1 MLSKLTEK
9 LPDIGI
15 LGRILP
21 LDKIV
26 EEATQEASYVTERH
40 DVPNDKSVPEDLRD
54 TSPRY
59 LLTKDGFSV
68 ASRLHP
74 EDKTRGSDS
83 ASTVLAI
90 GLFPVLA
97 LFGSVGVAIGT
108 SIGNNFGSLIVLGS
122 IAITSLIAIALFVAI
137 AQSETPKE
145 ALLRAGLGFIVP
157 FIGLVSIQTF
167 AGMGEGFF
175 SVLKSAEPFELLI
188 LIGVF
193 VIIPFI
199 FFFAEWVINQGRP
212 SFNRITTRYIGFW
225 LILLAIVFIPVE
237 ALKPLPLIILG
248 SLQAWLFASNN
259 RRVRADQLY
268 YQSKLSRLEFHTKGI
283 FERHK
288 EARRVQ
294 VENAK
299 KDTTPFIIH
308 GTALGVMTAKLDGYA
323 PDTGNKFGQS
333 AGDLSTHLLALGP
346 TGSGKT
352 SLVLRPLIAQIVRE
366 RKKILVEENFGKWG
380 KTFSFE
386 GNPYNSIEE
395 AKTYAKNGSE
405 VWVVADDEAKANKFA
420 FDGSIAKGLTQ
431 ALNSEMK
438 SGLAL
443 VDITDGSSTA
453 SKKLK
458 DKVMENKGFFIEVQ
472 KNPLYG
478 ILIQDGKSSLA
489 DEARGYSDLVIEPGV
504 NFALL
509 EGLRVE
515 DVVEAISSI
524 SGASSSKSGDEGG
537 ATAFFNSAARE
548 GLRHAAALYYA
559 MCEYMD
565 GMAEKGVFENS
576 KASKWKKKWSG
587 LDMVRKALLTPER
600 NRDTIVINPI
610 IKSMVIQL
618 TMNDDKSLNHPGV
631 GTKGLLDQAIAYAT
645 HVLSMDERTLGNV
658 SSTLD
663 QWMSPMMSQT
673 DLLPWTELSEGVD
686 PTIVLRGGVVGVNV
700 PIFRYGVAG
709 KLVQNLI
716 RLRINTAIRRRADYA
731 WNRLGECPVIMLIDE
746 AQEILNEAD
755 SSMIAVAR
763 SLGSWYVC
771 ATQNVDGLKAKFGSD
786 KADQTMD
793 QFRSVIGIGNMSPD
807 SQEFI
812 AKRLGHGA
820 VRQFPVS
827 YSTVD
832 YHGAARDFASLPI
845 HDKSH
850 ELYPEFKAMA
860 RRGAGRVQLYDP
872 KFVARRGVVPS
883 DVNGKRVDT
892 NLEGIDLDVQILH
905 GGKVEFQELWN
916 KAEMDAF
923 LSKPRHAIAQV
934 MRAGVIRRD
943 VIEMNPIYSFND
955 DKEEGVLK

>member
-9 LPDIGI
+9 LPDIGV
-15 LGRILP
+15 LGRLLP

-26 EEATQEASYVTERH
+26 EEATQEAGYVTERH

-59 LLTKDGFSV
+59 LLTRDGFSV

-83 ASTVLAI
+83 TSTVLAI

-97 LFGSVGVAIGT
+97 LLGSVGVAIGK
-108 SIGNNFGSLIVLGS
+108 SIGNDFGGMVALGS
-122 IAITSLIAIALFVAI
+122 VAITSLIAIALFVAI
-137 AQSETPKE
+137 AQSESPKE
-145 ALLRAGLGFIVP
+145 ALLRAGLGFVVP

-175 SVLKSAEPFELLI
+175 SAMKSSKPGEMLI
-188 LIGVF
+188 LMGAF
-193 VIIPFI
+193 VVIPFL
-199 FFFAEWVINQGRP
+199 FFFAGWVINQGRP
-212 SFNRITTRYIGFW
+212 NFNRIMTRYIGFW
-225 LILLAIVFIPVE
+225 LMLLAIVWIPVE

-248 SLQAWLFASNN
+248 ASQAWLFASNN

-268 YQSKLSRLEFHTKGI
+268 YQSKRSRLEFHAKGI

-294 VENAK
+294 AENAK
-299 KDTTPFIIH
+299 KDTTPFIVH
-308 GTALGVMTAKLDGYA
+308 GTATGMMTAKLDGYA
-323 PDTGNKFGQS
+323 PDAGNKFGQS

-366 RKKILVEENFGKWG
+366 RKKVLAEENFGKWG
-380 KTFSFE
+380 KTFSVE
-386 GNPYNSIEE
+386 GNPYNAIEQ
-395 AKTYAKNGSE
+395 AKVFAKSGQE
-405 VWVVADDEAKANKFA
+405 VWVVADDEAKASKFA
-420 FDGSIAKGLTQ
+420 FEGAIAKGLTQ

-438 SGLAL
+438 PGLTV

-458 DKVMENKGFFIEVQ
+458 TKVVESKNIFVDVS

-478 ILIQDGKSSLA
+478 ILIQDGKGALA

-515 DVVEAISSI
+515 DVVEAISSV

-548 GLRHAAALYYA
+548 GLRHAVALYYA
-559 MCEYMD
+559 MCEYME
-565 GMAEKGVFENS
+565 GMAEKGVFDES
-576 KASKWKKKWSG
+576 KARQWKKKWSG

-600 NRDTIVINPI
+600 TRDTMVINPV
-610 IKSMVIQL
+610 IKSMIIQL

-645 HVLSMDERTLGNV
+645 HVLSMDERTIGNI

-663 QWMSPMMSQT
+663 QWMSPMMSST
-673 DLLPWTELSEGVD
+673 DLLPWTEMSEGVD

-700 PIFRYGVAG
+700 PIFRYGIAG

-731 WNRLGECPVIMLIDE
+731 WDRLGECPVIMLIDE

-771 ATQNVDGLKAKFGSD
+771 ATQNVDGLKAKFGGD

-793 QFRSVIGIGNMSPD
+793 QFRSVIGIGIMSPD

-832 YHGAARDFASLPI
+832 YHGIARDFASLPI
-845 HDKSH
+845 HDKTH

-860 RRGAGRVQLYDP
+860 RNGAGRVQSYEHGFMA
-872 KFVARRGVVPS
+872 KREGIGSV
-883 DVNGKRVDT
+883 VNGKRMDAD
-892 NLEGIDLDVQILH
+892 LENIELDVHTLY
-905 GGKVEFQELWN
+905 GGKVEFQELWK

-923 LSKPRHAIAQV
+923 LARPRHAIAQV

-943 VIEMNPIYSFND
+943 VIEMKPIYSFSD
-955 DKEEGVLK
+955 DKEEGGAK